1 MTSYASSRG
10 HARRR
15 RRQAGFTLLELLVV
29 LAILALL
36 AGFAGPRVMSYLGGA
51 KVQSAKIQM
60 ENLSTAM
67 DLFFLDLGRY
77 PTAEEGVA
85 VLVEPP
91 RADAEK
97 WRGPY
102 LDKKNAV
109 VDPWGQPYR
118 FRRPG
123 REGPFDIYST
133 GADGAEGGD
142 GDDADLFLE
151 R

>member
-1 MTSYASSRG
+1 MTS
-10 HARRR
+10 HAQPQGNARNR

-60 ENLSTAM
+60 QSLSTAM
-67 DLFFLDLGRY
+67 DLFLLDMGRY

-85 VLVEPP
+85 ALVEPP
-91 RADAEK
+91 RTDADK

-102 LDKKNAV
+102 LDKKSAV

-133 GADGAEGGD
+133 GADSAEGGD
-142 GDDADLFLE
+142 GDDADLFLDG
-151 R
+151 